1 MRQPPSSAPGRFH
14 RGPASPRRSGPP
26 CWRAPPRLGALGGR
40 SSSALT
46 QAKAGALVRRADRI
60 TAVMPTISNLRR
72 YLSPIFVIRPSLA
85 LPPVECWRGTRPSH
99 AARWRPDRNSVAP
112 EQKEE
117 IAKAMAVNRAT
128 RRTEKRA
135 WRKSKSSWCDPRM
148 IHLCFR
154 SDHSASERLHQRRQA
169 SQRGHPES
177 TALMNGREEVPTT
190 KLVRVSLVA
199 RILDPRIESCHHMTL
214 LRNENAHATAHSCRK
229 NGRIAKS
236 KTFHS
241 TAQAA
246 VHVRQLLRTRL
257 RVDRTT

>member
-1 MRQPPSSAPGRFH
+1 LLASATETRRAGRALEQRVDPGKGRCL
-14 RGPASPRRSGPP
+14 GAPRRS
-26 CWRAPPRLGALGGR
+26 
-40 SSSALT
+40 
-46 QAKAGALVRRADRI
+46 I

-214 LRNENAHATAHSCRK
+214 LRNENAHATRTFLSQEWSHCEEQDIPLHGT
-229 NGRIAKS
+229 GRS
-236 KTFHS
+236 PRSS
-241 TAQAA
+241 TLTHAF
-246 VHVRQLLRTRL
+246 TR
-257 RVDRTT
+257 